1 MRLFPRH
8 GHTLALVSWDSFLD
22 SLYEMCPS
30 RFVGSVKW
38 FMVEWEFE
46 LRTVEKC
53 RFGRRRKVRLR
64 YRTIHLY
71 LCTVNYK
78 HTSICI

>member
-30 RFVGSVKW
+30 QFCWFGVVGLWSGGSW
-38 FMVEWEFE
+38 PPDCW
-46 LRTVEKC
+46 
-53 RFGRRRKVRLR
+53 KVPFWRSSKSS
-64 YRTIHLY
+64 
-71 LCTVNYK
+71 LCTTAYVGISDT
-78 HTSICI
+78 TSCPNFSVP